1 MSSLISRIK
10 ELKNELEKFPIGDCS
25 PSDDPDKQTAYLYS
39 YREIVK
45 RFTATAKRL
54 DNQELLQLI
63 SALNTEP
70 ESISEAYDLK
80 AELFCV
86 LDYIDDL
93 LNDSEEKL
101 KTKPT
106 ISPEIVQKLSN
117 IICESLASESAN
129 HLHIIC
135 ENYGLTPGTREE
147 AFSGKNSYVYKRL
160 AHFNAND
167 LWELA
172 KKMRGKYPASGL
184 DELIY
189 AIENSDHL
197 SIEAKFENIKE
208 RIISEI
214 KKAKYFIWVAVAWF
228 TDRDIANELYR
239 KKQQGLNV
247 QIIVN
252 DDEINSALCSKF
264 DNYFENHK
272 IPSGKK
278 YKNIMHHK
286 FCVIDMKTVIHGSY
300 NWTVKAQYNKET
312 ITVSEGRDIA
322 EKFAEEFIG
331 VKQKIMNENK

>member
-1 MSSLISRIK
+1 MSSLLTRLE
-10 ELKNELEKFPIGDCS
+10 ELKDELEIFPIGDCS
-25 PSDDPDKQTAYLYS
+25 PSDDPDKQTSYLYS

-54 DNQELLQLI
+54 DNHELLQMI
-63 SALNTEP
+63 FALNTEP

-80 AELFCV
+80 AELSCV
-86 LDYIDDL
+86 LDYLDDI
-93 LNDSEEKL
+93 LNESGDKL
-101 KTKPT
+101 RTKPS
-106 ISPEIVQKLSN
+106 ISPEIVQKLST

-129 HLHIIC
+129 HLHKIC
-135 ENYGLTPGTREE
+135 ENYGLAPGTREE
-147 AFSGKNSYVYKRL
+147 AFSGKNSYAYSRL
-160 AHFNAND
+160 AHFDAND

-184 DELIY
+184 DDLIY

-197 SIEAKFENIKE
+197 SVEAKFENIKE

-214 KKAKYFIWVAVAWF
+214 KNAKFFIWVAVAWF
-228 TDRDIANELYR
+228 TDRDIANELYK

-252 DDEINSALCSKF
+252 DDEINSSLCSKF
-264 DNYFENHK
+264 DDHFENHK

-322 EKFAEEFIG
+322 EKFAEEFVAI
-331 VKQKIMNENK
+331 KQKIANENK